1 MIAAQQSKYRTK
13 YFTKHCTFA
22 PFMTCHDL
30 KSFQSSA
37 TLQLHATLPL
47 HAVLCAMD
55 VLWLLWLRYMR
66 YAAVGLVDD
75 IGITVRICQELLDG
89 LFGLEHSWSGTAQC
103 SPAQRK
109 TEQTAVHNEQNNLG
123 RMPHVFTK
131 EIFLLGSRVNRL
143 ATFSNCRIDIVNSK
157 EPQGHN
163 QAKLR
168 DSLYM
173 SLYIFI
179 LTNAILLRHGLGT
192 GRFPFLPGRLYVGA
206 QEPKA
211 CRMRLNFEF
220 LGALKFEF

>member
-1 MIAAQQSKYRTK
+1 M
-13 YFTKHCTFA
+13 
-22 PFMTCHDL
+22 
-30 KSFQSSA
+30 
-37 TLQLHATLPL
+37 
-47 HAVLCAMD
+47 
-55 VLWLLWLRYMR
+55 
-66 YAAVGLVDD
+66 
-75 IGITVRICQELLDG
+75 
-89 LFGLEHSWSGTAQC
+89 
-103 SPAQRK
+103 
-109 TEQTAVHNEQNNLG
+109 HNEQNNLG

-192 GRFPFLPGRLYVGA
+192 GRFPFLPGRLYVGSA
-206 QEPKA
+206 ETQGMSDEA
-211 CRMRLNFEF
+211 EF
-220 LGALKFEF
+220 